1 MADFTSSYVLSSN
14 GDGAP
19 FSPKA
24 SLGER
29 TTTSPI
35 PIPAANANANANAN
49 TPAPHAIESYAKLVS
64 EEAASAFPT
73 NLEVKKVTPDANT
86 STLAHHHLTESNNI
100 KPASAENNE
109 APAAPPTQLNGNLA
123 SGKNSTA
130 PPQSPYQ
137 TLKGKVAL
145 ITGASRG
152 IGAGI
157 ALELGA
163 RGAFIIVNYVKGKSG
178 AEAMVS
184 QIEQYGSKAVAVQ
197 ADVSK
202 VPEITAL
209 FEAGIGHF
217 GKIDIVVSNSG
228 TESFD
233 KTEDITE
240 ERFDFVFGLNVR
252 AQFFVG
258 QHAYKYCQPGGR
270 LILMSSIAAG
280 LLGVADHALYSG
292 SKSAVNGIVKSFAT
306 DFGTKAITVNA
317 IAPGGVKSD
326 MFTQVAWRYIPG
338 ASGDWA
344 ATDIERAMA
353 ENCPLKR
360 CADPV
365 DVARVVAFLAGED
378 AGWVNGKFF
387 FIVYLFGQPTYYIP
401 PYYHTT
407 YYYYYI
413 PENDTSNT
421 FPPIHLGQIITISG
435 GSGQ

>member
-1 MADFTSSYVLSSN
+1 MADLTSTHVAPK

-19 FSPKA
+19 SHPKA
-24 SLGER
+24 SLGDE
-29 TTTSPI
+29 TTTSSI
-35 PIPAANANANANAN
+35 PNPDANAN
-49 TPAPHAIESYAKLVS
+49 TPAPDATESDGKLVS
-64 EEAASAFPT
+64 EDAETAIPS
-73 NLEVKKVTPDANT
+73 NLKVKIIPDAT
-86 STLAHHHLTESNNI
+86 ASTLAHHPTESNV
-100 KPASAENNE
+100 KAASEDNNQV
-109 APAAPPTQLNGNLA
+109 PAPPTQLNEGIV
-123 SGKNSTA
+123 SEKSTT
-130 PPQSPYQ
+130 PQSPYQ

-145 ITGASRG
+145 VTGASRG

-163 RGAFIIVNYVKGKSG
+163 RGAAIVVNYVKGKSS
-178 AEAMVS
+178 AEAIVS
-184 QIEQYGSKAVAVQ
+184 QIEKFGSRAVAVQ

-209 FEAGIGHF
+209 FEAGIAHF

-240 ERFDFVFGLNVR
+240 ARFDFVFGLNVR

-306 DFGTKAITVNA
+306 DFGSKGITVNA

-326 MFTQVAWRYIPG
+326 MFAQVAWRYIPG
-338 ASGDWA
+338 ATGNWT

-353 ENCPLKR
+353 ENCPLRR

-378 AGWVNGKFF
+378 GGWVNGKF
-387 FIVYLFGQPTYYIP
+387 IVTFLTTPTNP
-401 PYYHTT
+401 KTFT
-407 YYYYYI
+407 
-413 PENDTSNT
+413 TSNT
-421 FPPIHLGQIITISG
+421 HSHSLLGQIITISG

>member
-1 MADFTSSYVLSSN
+1 MADLTSSYVLPN
-14 GDGAP
+14 GDEAP
-19 FSPKA
+19 FPPKA

-29 TTTSPI
+29 TASPI
-35 PIPAANANANANAN
+35 LKPDANAN
-49 TPAPHAIESYAKLVS
+49 TPAPHATEPYAKAVS
-64 EEAASAFPT
+64 EHAATASPT
-73 NLEVKKVTPDANT
+73 KLEVKVTPDGNT
-86 STLAHHHLTESNNI
+86 STLADHLTESNI
-100 KPASAENNE
+100 KPVSENNE
-109 APAAPPTQLNGNLA
+109 VAAPSSQLNGNLA
-123 SGKNSTA
+123 SEKNTA
-130 PPQSPYQ
+130 PKSPYQ

-145 ITGASRG
+145 VTGASRG

-163 RGAFIIVNYVKGKSG
+163 RGASIIVNYVKGKSG
-178 AEAMVS
+178 AEAIVS
-184 QIEQYGSKAVAVQ
+184 QIEKFGSKAVAVQ

-202 VPEITAL
+202 VSEITAL

-217 GKIDIVVSNSG
+217 GTIDIVVSNSG

-240 ERFDFVFGLNVR
+240 DRFDFVFGLNVR

-306 DFGTKAITVNA
+306 DFGSKAITVNA
-317 IAPGGVKSD
+317 IAPGGIKSD

-338 ASGDWA
+338 ATGDWA
-344 ATDIERAMA
+344 ASDIEQAMA

-360 CADPV
+360 CANPV

-378 AGWVNGKFF
+378 GGWVNGKFF
-387 FIVYLFGQPTYYIP
+387 FF
-401 PYYHTT
+401 
-407 YYYYYI
+407 
-413 PENDTSNT
+413 
-421 FPPIHLGQIITISG
+421 FFF
-435 GSGQ
+435 

>member
-1 MADFTSSYVLSSN
+1 MADLTSSNVGPN
-14 GDGAP
+14 RGVAP
-19 FSPKA
+19 FSHKA
-24 SLGER
+24 SLGEK
-29 TTTSPI
+29 TTSSI
-35 PIPAANANANANAN
+35 PHGSKDRVNPDANTN
-49 TPAPHAIESYAKLVS
+49 TPAPHATEPSAKLVS
-64 EEAASAFPT
+64 EDALTAIPN
-73 NLEVKKVTPDANT
+73 NLEIKVRQDPNA
-86 STLAHHHLTESNNI
+86 STEAHHPTASNV
-100 KPASAENNE
+100 KLGSEDNE
-109 APAAPPTQLNGNLA
+109 APAPLNQSNEGLVSEKSIAPP
-123 SGKNSTA
+123 
-130 PPQSPYQ
+130 SPYQ

-145 ITGASRG
+145 VTGASRG

-163 RGAFIIVNYVKGKSG
+163 RGASIVVNYVKGKSG
-178 AEAMVS
+178 AEVIVS
-184 QIEQYGSKAVAVQ
+184 QIEKFGSKAIAVQ

-202 VPEITAL
+202 VPEITTL
-209 FEAGIGHF
+209 FEAGIAHF

-240 ERFDFVFGLNVR
+240 ARFDFVFGLNVR

-306 DFGTKAITVNA
+306 DFGSKAITVNA

-338 ASGDWA
+338 ATGDWA

-378 AGWVNGKFF
+378 GGWVNGKFMVIF
-387 FIVYLFGQPTYYIP
+387 LTLSL
-401 PYYHTT
+401 
-407 YYYYYI
+407 
-413 PENDTSNT
+413 PET
-421 FPPIHLGQIITISG
+421 
-435 GSGQ
+435 

>member
-1 MADFTSSYVLSSN
+1 MAELTSTYVLPN
-14 GDGAP
+14 GDEAP

-24 SLGER
+24 SLNER
-29 TTTSPI
+29 ATSPI
-35 PIPAANANANANAN
+35 LNPDENAH
-49 TPAPHAIESYAKLVS
+49 TPAPHATESYANLVS
-64 EEAASAFPT
+64 EDDAATASPT
-73 NLEVKKVTPDANT
+73 KLEVKVTPDDGPTT
-86 STLAHHHLTESNNI
+86 SNHLSESNI
-100 KPASAENNE
+100 KPAASEENNE
-109 APAAPPTQLNGNLA
+109 VPAPSSSTHLNGNLA
-123 SGKNSTA
+123 SSGKESTA
-130 PPQSPYQ
+130 AAPKKSPYQ
-137 TLKGKVAL
+137 TLEGKVAL
-145 ITGASRG
+145 VTGASRG

-163 RGAFIIVNYVKGKSG
+163 RGASIIVNYVKGKSG
-178 AEAMVS
+178 AEAIVS
-184 QIEQYGSKAVAVQ
+184 QIEKLGSKAVAVQ

-217 GKIDIVVSNSG
+217 GRIDIVVSNSG

-233 KTEDITE
+233 KTEEITE
-240 ERFDFVFGLNVR
+240 DRFDFVFGLNVR

-306 DFGTKAITVNA
+306 DFGRKGITVNA

-338 ASGDWA
+338 ATGDWA
-344 ATDIERAMA
+344 ATKIEQAMA

-378 AGWVNGKFF
+378 GGWVNGKFEFLVFLVLF
-387 FIVYLFGQPTYYIP
+387 FTLF
-401 PYYHTT
+401 
-407 YYYYYI
+407 
-413 PENDTSNT
+413 
-421 FPPIHLGQIITISG
+421 
-435 GSGQ
+435 

>member
-1 MADFTSSYVLSSN
+1 MADLTSSNDAPN
-14 GDGAP
+14 GDAVP
-19 FSPKA
+19 FHPKA
-24 SLGER
+24 SLGEKK
-29 TTTSPI
+29 TSPI
-35 PIPAANANANANAN
+35 LNGSQETVNLDADTN
-49 TPAPHAIESYAKLVS
+49 TLAPHATEPYAKLVS
-64 EEAASAFPT
+64 EDAATTIPNSLEA
-73 NLEVKKVTPDANT
+73 KVIPDANAGT
-86 STLAHHHLTESNNI
+86 VAHHPTESNV
-100 KPASAENNE
+100 
-109 APAAPPTQLNGNLA
+109 NLA
-123 SGKNSTA
+123 TEDNEEPALPTYLNEGLVSEKSTA
-130 PPQSPYQ
+130 PPSPYQ

-145 ITGASRG
+145 VTGASRG

-163 RGAFIIVNYVKGKSG
+163 RGASIIVNYVKGKSG
-178 AEAMVS
+178 AEVIVS
-184 QIEQYGSKAVAVQ
+184 QIEKFGSKAIAVQ

-202 VPEITAL
+202 VPEITEL
-209 FEAGIGHF
+209 FEAGIAHF

-240 ERFDFVFGLNVR
+240 ARFDFVFGLNVR

-306 DFGTKAITVNA
+306 DFGSKAITVNA

-338 ASGDWA
+338 ATGDWA

-378 AGWVNGKFF
+378 GGWVNGKF
-387 FIVYLFGQPTYYIP
+387 IV
-401 PYYHTT
+401 
-407 YYYYYI
+407 
-413 PENDTSNT
+413 T
-421 FPPIHLGQIITISG
+421 F
-435 GSGQ
+435 